1 MVTCYRDKAFLN
13 ECFWERSVMSKPKVF
28 EKPSGVKD
36 YLPEAVNKL
45 RTIEWNVLAC
55 MKSWGYRQIMT
66 PTLEYYET
74 VGVASS
80 TANEKLF
87 KLLDKRGTTLVL
99 RSEMTAPIARVVA
112 SLLKEEALPLRL
124 SHHSNVF
131 RAIEEEAGREAEFF
145 QTGVELVGDGSAE
158 ADAEVVALAVACLKA
173 AGVTEFKIALGHI
186 GFLNGLFQSTLDH
199 YPEDQQ
205 VLKECLLKRD
215 YVGYRHSLKGIAV
228 TDEIKH
234 ELERILR
241 LRGGKAVCGDAEQM
255 TQDPAAIASLRHLCE
270 VWDVLDAY
278 GVGDHVLIDLTM
290 IGNFSYYTGLIFEGY
305 AADLGF
311 PVCSGGRYDSL
322 LEFFG
327 RPATATGFALATN
340 RIMQVANDDPEDV
353 PYRVLILYDRQQREA
368 AVRTALGLRERQGY
382 MVETRFVDHLT
393 TADKVN
399 VSVDGRYYYA
409 GGVYHDIIRFV
420 N

>member
-1 MVTCYRDKAFLN
+1 
-13 ECFWERSVMSKPKVF
+13 MSKPKVF
-28 EKPSGVKD
+28 EKPGGVKD

-66 PTLEYYET
+66 PTLEYYDT

-158 ADAEVVALAVACLKA
+158 ADAEIVALAIACLKA

-186 GFLNGLFQSTLDH
+186 GFLNGLFDSTLDNL
-199 YPEDQQ
+199 PEEQHT
-205 VLKECLLKRD
+205 LKECLLKRD
-215 YVGYRHSLKGIAV
+215 YVGYRHSLKSVPVG
-228 TDEIKH
+228 DEVKL

-241 LRGGKAVCGDAEQM
+241 LRGGKEVCNDAGSM
-255 TQDPAAIASLRHLCE
+255 TKDPEALASLRHLCE
-270 VWDVLDAY
+270 VWDVLSDY
-278 GVGDHVLIDLTM
+278 GVSDHVLIDLTM

-322 LEFFG
+322 LEVFG

-340 RIMQVANDDPEDV
+340 RIMQVVLDDPEDT
-353 PYRVLILYDRQQREA
+353 PNRVLILYNRKQRA
-368 AVRTALGLRERQGY
+368 TAVRKALELRAKQGY
-382 MVETRFVDHLT
+382 MVETRYIEGMDS
-393 TADKVN
+393 AEMMDI
-399 VSVDGRYYYA
+399 SDDGKYRYM
-409 GGVYHDIIRFV
+409 GGVYREIIHYFGE
-420 N
+420 

>member
-1 MVTCYRDKAFLN
+1 
-13 ECFWERSVMSKPKVF
+13 MSKPKVF
-28 EKPSGVKD
+28 EKPGGVKD

-66 PTLEYYET
+66 PTLEYYDT

-99 RSEMTAPIARVVA
+99 RSEMTAPIARVVS
-112 SLLKEEALPLRL
+112 SLLKEEDLPLRL

-158 ADAEVVALAVACLKA
+158 ADAEVIALAVACLKA
-173 AGVTEFKIALGHI
+173 AGVSNFKIALGHI
-186 GFLNGLFQSTLDH
+186 GFLNGVFDSILSS
-199 YPEDQQ
+199 YPEEQHT
-205 VLKECLLKRD
+205 LKECLLKRD
-215 YVGYRHSLKGIAV
+215 YVGYRHKLKSVPVSEGDKA
-228 TDEIKH
+228 
-234 ELERILR
+234 ELEQILR
-241 LRGGKAVCGDAEQM
+241 LRGGKEVCQDAEKL
-255 TQDPAAIASLRHLCE
+255 TKSIPATSSLHHLCE
-270 VWDVLDAY
+270 VWDVLADY
-278 GVGDHVLIDLTM
+278 GVSEHVIIDLTM

-322 LEFFG
+322 LESFG
-327 RPATATGFALATN
+327 RPAAATGFALATN
-340 RIMQVANDDPEDV
+340 RIMEVALADPTDNV
-353 PYRVLILYDRQQREA
+353 HRVLIVYNRARRAEA
-368 AVRTALGLRERQGY
+368 VQKALELRNKKGH
-382 MVETRFVDHLT
+382 MVETRYTEASIEMLKSTEDSAYQEIIYFV
-393 TADKVN
+393 
-399 VSVDGRYYYA
+399 
-409 GGVYHDIIRFV
+409 
-420 N
+420 

>member
-1 MVTCYRDKAFLN
+1 
-13 ECFWERSVMSKPKVF
+13 MSKPKVF
-28 EKPSGVKD
+28 EKPGGVKD

-55 MKSWGYRQIMT
+55 MNSWGYRQIMT
-66 PTLEYYET
+66 PTLEYYDT

-158 ADAEVVALAVACLKA
+158 ADAEVIALAVACLKA
-173 AGVTEFKIALGHI
+173 AGVTNFKIALGHI
-186 GFLNGLFQSTLDH
+186 GFLNGVFDSTLDNF
-199 YPEDQQ
+199 PEEQHT
-205 VLKECLLKRD
+205 LKECLLKRD
-215 YVGYRHSLKGIAV
+215 YVGYRHSLKSVPVSDDA
-228 TDEIKH
+228 KL

-241 LRGGKAVCGDAEQM
+241 LRGGKEVCQDAEQL
-255 TQDPAAIASLRHLCE
+255 TKDPAAVASLRHLCE
-270 VWDVLDAY
+270 VWDVLADY
-278 GVGDHVLIDLTM
+278 GVSDHVLIDLTM

-322 LEFFG
+322 LESFG

-340 RIMQVANDDPEDV
+340 RIMEVAISDPKDN
-353 PYRVLILYDRQQREA
+353 PHRVLILYNRKMRAE
-368 AVRTALGLRERQGY
+368 AVRTALALRNKKGY
-382 MVETRFVDHLT
+382 MVETRYTEYHT
-393 TADKVN
+393 SADTVN
-399 VSVDGRYYYA
+399 MSED
-409 GGVYHDIIRFV
+409 GVYHFEDGTYQEIIHFV
-420 N
+420 E

>member
-1 MVTCYRDKAFLN
+1 
-13 ECFWERSVMSKPKVF
+13 MSKPKVF
-28 EKPSGVKD
+28 EKPGGVKD

-66 PTLEYYET
+66 PTLEYYDT

-145 QTGVELVGDGSAE
+145 QTGIELVGDGSAE
-158 ADAEVVALAVACLKA
+158 ADAEVVALAIACLKA
-173 AGVTEFKIALGHI
+173 AGVTKFKIALGHI
-186 GFLNGLFQSTLDH
+186 GFLNGVFDSTLDNF
-199 YPEDQQ
+199 PEEQHI
-205 VLKECLLKRD
+205 LKECLLKRD
-215 YVGYRHSLKGIAV
+215 YVGYRHSLKSV
-228 TDEIKH
+228 PVSDEAKL

-241 LRGGKAVCGDAEQM
+241 LRGGKEVCQDAEQL
-255 TQDPAAIASLRHLCE
+255 TKDPAALASLRHLCE
-270 VWDVLDAY
+270 VWDVLADY
-278 GVGDHVLIDLTM
+278 GVSDHVLIDLTM

-322 LEFFG
+322 LESFG

-340 RIMQVANDDPEDV
+340 RIMEVALADPKDN
-353 PYRVLILYDRQQREA
+353 PYRVLILYNRKMRAE
-368 AVRTALGLRERQGY
+368 AVRTALELRNRQGY
-382 MVETRFVDHLT
+382 MVETRYTEHLSSAAMVNIAEDGKYHYEDGAYQEIIYFVE
-393 TADKVN
+393 
-399 VSVDGRYYYA
+399 
-409 GGVYHDIIRFV
+409 
-420 N
+420 

>member
-1 MVTCYRDKAFLN
+1 
-13 ECFWERSVMSKPKVF
+13 MSKPKVF
-28 EKPSGVKD
+28 EKPGGVKD

-66 PTLEYYET
+66 PTLEYYDT

-186 GFLNGLFQSTLDH
+186 GFLNGLFDSTLDRF
-199 YPEDQQ
+199 PEEQQ
-205 VLKECLLKRD
+205 MLKECLLKRD
-215 YVGYRHSLKGIAV
+215 YVGYRHSLKSVPVGEGV
-228 TDEIKH
+228 KL

-241 LRGGKAVCGDAEQM
+241 LRGGKEVCNDAEQM
-255 TQDPAAIASLRHLCE
+255 TKDPAALASLRHLCE
-270 VWDVLDAY
+270 VWDVLSDY
-278 GVGDHVLIDLTM
+278 GVSDHVLIDLTM

-322 LEFFG
+322 LGFFG

-340 RIMQVANDDPEDV
+340 RIMQVALDDPKDA
-353 PYRVLILYDRQQREA
+353 PYRVLILYNRKQREV
-368 AVRTALGLRERQGY
+368 AVRTALELRAKQGY
-382 MVETRFVDHLT
+382 MVETRFTEHLN
-393 TADKVN
+393 TAETMDI
-399 VSVDGRYYYA
+399 SDDGRYYYE
-409 GGVYHDIIRFV
+409 GSIYQEIIRFV
-420 N
+420 E